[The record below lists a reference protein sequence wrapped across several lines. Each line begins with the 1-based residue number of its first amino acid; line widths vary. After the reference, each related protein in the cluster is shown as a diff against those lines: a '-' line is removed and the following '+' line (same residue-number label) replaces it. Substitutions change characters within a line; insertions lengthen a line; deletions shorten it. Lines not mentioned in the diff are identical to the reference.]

1 MLGELNNAEI
11 EEVLKEQYLGRIGC
25 HADGITYIVPVSYA
39 YDGHYVYVRSKNG
52 MKIEIM
58 RKSPD
63 VCFEVEALRNMG
75 EWKTVV
81 AWGTF
86 EEITDSAERGDALRK
101 LSSRHLPLITS
112 ELTRLSSVWPF
123 EPGDLNNVEGVVY
136 RLDLKKK
143 TGRFENQVGANSMVN
158 AYFSPFNGE
167 E

>member
-1 MLGELNNAEI
+1 MLGELNNNEI

-39 YDGHYVYVRSKNG
+39 YDGRYVYVRSKNG

-58 RKSPD
+58 RKSPE
-63 VCFEVEALRNMG
+63 VCFEVEAVHTMG

-86 EEITDSAERGDALRK
+86 EEITEKVERINALQK
-101 LSSRHLPLITS
+101 LNNRHLPLITS
-112 ELTRLSSVWPF
+112 ELSRLSSVWPF
-123 EPGDLNNVEGVVY
+123 EPGNLNEIEGVVY

-143 TGRFENQVGANSMVN
+143 TGRFENQVGANSMAN